1 MVKGKDKYSLG
12 EIVGA
17 ILILLIFFFIIIYLV
32 GEDNSKE
39 NKQETITIS
48 GMGEIITIT
57 NSNPLK
63 VYITGMNAVV
73 YFSASSNP
81 QEIYLTGMN
90 SIAYLCEGIH
100 NPTISASGMNAK
112 TIYRIC

>member
-1 MVKGKDKYSLG
+1 MVKERNKYSWK
-12 EIVGA
+12 EIIGV
-17 ILILLIFFFIIIYLV
+17 ILILLVLFFISVYPI
-32 GEDNSKE
+32 GNENSKE

-48 GMGEIITIT
+48 GMGEVITIT

-81 QEIYLTGMN
+81 QEIYLEGMN

-100 NPTISASGMNAK
+100 NPIISASGMNAK
-112 TIYRIC
+112 VIYKNC